1 MAQPPVLGAD
11 GLELA
16 GLQLETAQLL
26 DLVTQEVALARALGR
41 GAPEPGRRRPRALPG
56 LPSGAKLRQALP
68 RACEVVQDLALGI
81 AAQERLMGVLAV
93 DLHEELADVAQ
104 ALHGDRPPVDEGPR
118 AAVAA
123 DGPAQHAGPLG
134 VGELELGEARLDR
147 GQAGGLED
155 GGDLGALAAG
165 AHDARARPVPQD
177 ETERVE
183 QNRLAGAGLAREHGH
198 PRADLEGHPLDD
210 GQVADLELG
219 QHYSSLAQC
228 SFVRRVAK

>member
-1 MAQPPVLGAD
+1 MGQRHAALAVAGDDVERLVQPAHPARQPAARDGGVVGPVALGLGVAPIDQAAAGEGRIDRQAQQAALAPPV
-11 GLELA
+11 
-16 GLQLETAQLL
+16 
-26 DLVTQEVALARALGR
+26 
-41 GAPEPGRRRPRALPG
+41 
-56 LPSGAKLRQALP
+56 
-68 RACEVVQDLALGI
+68 
-81 AAQERLMGVLAV
+81 
-93 DLHEELADVAQ
+93 
-104 ALHGDRPPVDEGPR
+104 
-118 AAVAA
+118 
-123 DGPAQHAGPLG
+123 
-134 VGELELGEARLDR
+134 DR